1 MLSKLLKDSES
12 IVQGTKM
19 KQDNLLQKTQRLLR
33 RARDISRKK
42 GIYYVC
48 WAGSKRFLTQ
58 LKNTSEYY
66 YYKAFKSSAFFTFQK
81 ERYKYFYHKYNPTWR
96 NERAVEIPI
105 IWRTVRKYEGKNI
118 LEVGN
123 VLSNYFPVKHD
134 VIDKYEKAEN
144 VITQDAADFHPAKK
158 YDLIVSISTLEHVG
172 WDENPSDHK
181 ILNEPDTVLRAIENL
196 KGLLALEGTLVITL
210 PLGYN
215 PCLDKLLK
223 SDQTKFGRRFCLK
236 RVSKDNKWIEASWE
250 DIKNAKYNSP
260 FPAANGLLIGIIK
273 P

>member
-1 MLSKLLKDSES
+1 MCSR
-12 IVQGTKM
+12 QQYQRTKI
-19 KQDNLLQKTQRLLR
+19 KQDNFLQKTQKLLFKT
-33 RARDISRKK
+33 RDTARKK
-42 GIYYVC
+42 GMYYVC
-48 WAGSKRFLTQ
+48 HAGSKRFLAR
-58 LKNTSEYY
+58 LKNISDYCYY
-66 YYKAFKSSAFFTFQK
+66 FKIFKSSTSFTFQK
-81 ERYKYFYHKYNPTWR
+81 ESYRYFYHKYNVTWR

-105 IWRTVRKYEGKNI
+105 VRRTVRKYEGKNI

-123 VLSNYFPVKHD
+123 VLSHYFPVKHD
-134 VIDKYEKAEN
+134 IVDKYEKAKN
-144 VITQDAADFHPAKK
+144 VITQDIADFHPAKK

-172 WDENPSDHK
+172 WDENQSDHK
-181 ILNEPDTVLRAIENL
+181 ILNAPDKVLRVIENL